1 MAIHTP
7 IDLTAIGR
15 ESNLERLLRGRLTEK
30 IGEKPFA
37 NVVKTLENVTET
49 KSAPKPATPT
59 TTAPAV
65 TAGTPTATDALNF
78 DEGVSRLRM
87 MLGVLPAHQR
97 RKALPILV
105 ERMAKRLNP
114 EDVEDFRTIGYGLL
128 EEEEPRKDA
137 LERYLPI
144 LLILSMMRSG

>member
-7 IDLTAIGR
+7 TDLLAVNR

-30 IGEKPFA
+30 VGEKPFA
-37 NVVKTLENVTET
+37 DILKSLQNATET
-49 KSAPKPATPT
+49 KSAPKPETPT
-59 TTAPAV
+59 ATAPAV
-65 TAGTPTATDALNF
+65 SVGTPTSALNF

-97 RKALPILV
+97 RKALPILI

-114 EDVEDFRTIGYGLL
+114 EDVEDFKTIGYGLL
-128 EEEEPRKDA
+128 EEEEETKKDA

-144 LLILSMMRSG
+144 LLILSMMRGS